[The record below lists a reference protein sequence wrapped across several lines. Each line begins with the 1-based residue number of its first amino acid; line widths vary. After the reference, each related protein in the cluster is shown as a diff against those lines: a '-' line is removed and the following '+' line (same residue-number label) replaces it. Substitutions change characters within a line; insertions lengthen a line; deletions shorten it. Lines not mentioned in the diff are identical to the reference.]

1 MLLSVIIPVYNSEK
15 TISKLVE
22 HVLETLDKKTL
33 EIVLV
38 NDGSRDR
45 SEWVCSQ
52 LAKKFSQ
59 VKFISLRR
67 NSGEF
72 NAVMCGLNHAVGDYC
87 VMIDDDFQ
95 NPPTEILKL
104 IETARN
110 GDFDVVYSYYE
121 KKEHSLFRNFGS
133 WLVNRV
139 TTWLLEKPSD
149 LYLSSFK
156 LISLPV
162 VQEIIK
168 YKGPYPYIDGLIFRV
183 TRNVGRVQVSHNA
196 REEGE
201 SGYTLRKLTSLFMTI
216 LFGYSL
222 KPLRLLTATGLTFT
236 TLSVLAVVLDFV
248 LYLIHS
254 QFFVLNSILSAITF
268 FSGLILTSLG
278 LVGEYVGR
286 IFMVQSGLPQ
296 YVEKT
301 LYLPIRENIIPPL
314 RRTEG

>member
-1 MLLSVIIPVYNSEK
+1 MLLSVIIPVYNSEQ
-15 TISKLVE
+15 TINRLVE
-22 HVLETLDKKTL
+22 HVLETLDRTTL

-45 SEWVCSQ
+45 SEQVCTE
-52 LAKKFSQ
+52 LAKRFSE

-72 NAVMCGLNHAVGDYC
+72 NAVMCGLNHASGDYC

-104 IETARN
+104 VETAQQ
-110 GDFDVVYSYYE
+110 GDYDVVYSFYAT
-121 KKEHSLFRNFGS
+121 KKHSWFRNFGS

-139 TTWLLEKPSD
+139 TTWLLEKPND

-156 LISLPV
+156 LINQAV

-168 YKGPYPYIDGLIFRV
+168 YKGPYPYLDGLIFRV

-196 REEGE
+196 REEGQ

-222 KPLRLLTATGLTFT
+222 KPLRLLTATGLAFSGFS
-236 TLSVLAVVLDFV
+236 LLAVLIDLVLYAIHSEFFILNSVL
-248 LYLIHS
+248 
-254 QFFVLNSILSAITF
+254 ILLTF
-268 FSGLILTSLG
+268 FSGLILTCLG
-278 LVGEYVGR
+278 IVGEYIGR
-286 IFMVQSGLPQ
+286 IFMAQSGLPQ
-296 YVEKT
+296 YVEKMVIT
-301 LYLPIRENIIPPL
+301 KEPQIKK
-314 RRTEG
+314 

>member
-1 MLLSVIIPVYNSEK
+1 MLLSVIIPVYNSEQ
-15 TISKLVE
+15 TINRLVE
-22 HVLETLDKKTL
+22 HVLETLNRTTL

-45 SEWVCSQ
+45 SEQVCTE
-52 LAKKFSQ
+52 LAKRFSE

-72 NAVMCGLNHAVGDYC
+72 NAVMCGLNHASGDYC

-104 IETARN
+104 VETAQQ
-110 GDFDVVYSYYE
+110 GDYDVVYSFYAT
-121 KKEHSLFRNFGS
+121 KKHSWFRNFGS

-139 TTWLLEKPSD
+139 TTWLLEKPND

-156 LISLPV
+156 LINQAV

-168 YKGPYPYIDGLIFRV
+168 YKGPYPYLDGLIFRV

-222 KPLRLLTATGLTFT
+222 KPLRLLTATGLAFSGFS
-236 TLSVLAVVLDFV
+236 LLAVLIDLVLYAIHSEFFILNSVL
-248 LYLIHS
+248 
-254 QFFVLNSILSAITF
+254 ILLTF
-268 FSGLILTSLG
+268 FSGLILTCLG
-278 LVGEYVGR
+278 IVGEYIGR
-286 IFMVQSGLPQ
+286 IFMTQSGLPQ
-296 YVEKT
+296 YVEKMVVT
-301 LYLPIRENIIPPL
+301 KEPQIKK
-314 RRTEG
+314 

>member
-1 MLLSVIIPVYNSEK
+1 MLLSVIIPVYNSEQ
-15 TISKLVE
+15 TINRLVE
-22 HVLETLDKKTL
+22 HVLETLDRTTL

-45 SEWVCSQ
+45 SEQVCTE
-52 LAKKFSQ
+52 LAKRFSE

-72 NAVMCGLNHAVGDYC
+72 NAVMCGLNHASGDYC

-104 IETARN
+104 VETAQQ
-110 GDFDVVYSYYE
+110 GDYDVVYSFYAT
-121 KKEHSLFRNFGS
+121 KKHSWFRNFGS

-139 TTWLLEKPSD
+139 TTWLLEKPND

-156 LISLPV
+156 LINQAV

-168 YKGPYPYIDGLIFRV
+168 YKGPYPYLDGLIFRV

-222 KPLRLLTATGLTFT
+222 KPLRLLTATGLAFSGFS
-236 TLSVLAVVLDFV
+236 LLAVLIDLVLYAIHSEFFILNSVL
-248 LYLIHS
+248 
-254 QFFVLNSILSAITF
+254 ILLTF
-268 FSGLILTSLG
+268 FSGLILNCLG
-278 LVGEYVGR
+278 IVGEYIGR
-286 IFMVQSGLPQ
+286 IFMTQSGLPQ
-296 YVEKT
+296 YVEKMVIT
-301 LYLPIRENIIPPL
+301 KEPQIKNKNF
-314 RRTEG
+314 

>member
-22 HVLETLDKKTL
+22 HVLETLDKQTL

-52 LAKKFSQ
+52 LAQKFSQ

-95 NPPTEILKL
+95 NPPTEILEL
-104 IETARN
+104 VEVAQN
-110 GDFDVVYSYYE
+110 QNFDVVYSFYE
-121 KKEHSLFRNFGS
+121 KKEHSRFRNFGS

-139 TTWLLEKPSD
+139 TTWLLEKPGD

-222 KPLRLLTATGLTFT
+222 KPLRLLTATGLIFT
-236 TLSVLAVVLDFV
+236 GL
-248 LYLIHS
+248 S
-254 QFFVLNSILSAITF
+254 QFFVLNSILSVITF
-268 FSGLILTSLG
+268 FSGLVLTSLG

-296 YVEKT
+296 YVEKFVST
-301 LYLPIRENIIPPL
+301 KQE
-314 RRTEG
+314 

>member
-1 MLLSVIIPVYNSEK
+1 MLLSVIIPVYNSEQ
-15 TISKLVE
+15 TINRLVE
-22 HVLETLDKKTL
+22 HVLETLNRTTL

-45 SEWVCSQ
+45 SEQVCTE
-52 LAKKFSQ
+52 LAKRFSE

-72 NAVMCGLNHAVGDYC
+72 NAVMCGLNHASGDYC

-104 IETARN
+104 VETAQQ
-110 GDFDVVYSYYE
+110 GDYDVVYSFYAT
-121 KKEHSLFRNFGS
+121 KKHSWFRNFGS
-133 WLVNRV
+133 WLVNHV
-139 TTWLLEKPSD
+139 TTWLLEKPND

-156 LISLPV
+156 LINQAV

-168 YKGPYPYIDGLIFRV
+168 YKGPYPYLDGLIFRV

-196 REEGE
+196 REEGQ

-222 KPLRLLTATGLTFT
+222 KPLRLLTATGLAFSGFS
-236 TLSVLAVVLDFV
+236 LLAVLIDLVLYAIHSEFFILNSVL
-248 LYLIHS
+248 
-254 QFFVLNSILSAITF
+254 ILLTF
-268 FSGLILTSLG
+268 FSGLILTCLG
-278 LVGEYVGR
+278 IVGEYIGR
-286 IFMVQSGLPQ
+286 IFMAQSGLPQ
-296 YVEKT
+296 YVEKMVVT
-301 LYLPIRENIIPPL
+301 KEPQIKK
-314 RRTEG
+314 

>member
-1 MLLSVIIPVYNSEK
+1 MLLSVIIPVYNSEQ
-15 TISKLVE
+15 TINRLVE
-22 HVLETLDKKTL
+22 HVLETLNRTTL

-45 SEWVCSQ
+45 SEQVCTE
-52 LAKKFSQ
+52 LAKRFSE

-72 NAVMCGLNHAVGDYC
+72 NAVMCGLNHASGDYC

-95 NPPTEILKL
+95 NPPAEILKL
-104 IETARN
+104 VETAQQ
-110 GDFDVVYSYYE
+110 GDYDVVYSFYAT
-121 KKEHSLFRNFGS
+121 KKHSWFRNFGS

-139 TTWLLEKPSD
+139 TTWLLEKPND

-156 LISLPV
+156 LINQAV

-168 YKGPYPYIDGLIFRV
+168 YKGPYPYLDGLIFRV

-222 KPLRLLTATGLTFT
+222 KPLRLLTATGLAFSGFS
-236 TLSVLAVVLDFV
+236 LLAVLIDLVLYAIHSEFFILNSVL
-248 LYLIHS
+248 
-254 QFFVLNSILSAITF
+254 ILLTF
-268 FSGLILTSLG
+268 FSGLILTCLG
-278 LVGEYVGR
+278 IVGEYIGR
-286 IFMVQSGLPQ
+286 IFMAQSGLPQ
-296 YVEKT
+296 YVEKMVIT
-301 LYLPIRENIIPPL
+301 KEPQIKK
-314 RRTEG
+314 

>member
-33 EIVLV
+33 EIILV

-52 LAKKFSQ
+52 LAQRFSQ

-72 NAVMCGLNHAVGDYC
+72 NAVMCGLNHATGDYC

-236 TLSVLAVVLDFV
+236 TLSVLAVVLDFI

-254 QFFVLNSILSAITF
+254 QFFVLNSILSVVTF

-301 LYLPIRENIIPPL
+301 LYLPIRENIIPPSG
-314 RRTEG
+314 TEG

>member
-22 HVLETLDKKTL
+22 HVLETLDKQTL

-52 LAKKFSQ
+52 LAQKFSQ

-95 NPPTEILKL
+95 NPPTEILEL
-104 IETARN
+104 VEVAQN
-110 GDFDVVYSYYE
+110 QNFDVVYSFYE
-121 KKEHSLFRNFGS
+121 KKEHSRFRNFGS

-139 TTWLLEKPSD
+139 TTWLLEKPRD

-222 KPLRLLTATGLTFT
+222 KPLRLLTATGLIFT
-236 TLSVLAVVLDFV
+236 GLSVLAVLIDFI

-254 QFFVLNSILSAITF
+254 QFFVLNSILSVITF
-268 FSGLILTSLG
+268 FSGLVLTSLG

-296 YVEKT
+296 YVEKFVST
-301 LYLPIRENIIPPL
+301 KQE
-314 RRTEG
+314 

>member
-1 MLLSVIIPVYNSEK
+1 MLLSVIIPVYNSEQ
-15 TISKLVE
+15 TINRLVE
-22 HVLETLDKKTL
+22 HVLETLDRTTL

-45 SEWVCSQ
+45 SEQVCTE
-52 LAKKFSQ
+52 LAKRFSE

-72 NAVMCGLNHAVGDYC
+72 NAVMCGLNHASGDYC

-104 IETARN
+104 VETAQQ
-110 GDFDVVYSYYE
+110 GDYDVVYSFYAT
-121 KKEHSLFRNFGS
+121 KKHSWFRNFGS

-139 TTWLLEKPSD
+139 TTWLLEKPND

-156 LISLPV
+156 LINQAV

-168 YKGPYPYIDGLIFRV
+168 YKGPYPYLDGLIFRA

-222 KPLRLLTATGLTFT
+222 KPLRLLTGTGLAFSGFS
-236 TLSVLAVVLDFV
+236 LLAVLIDLVLYAIHSEFFILNSVL
-248 LYLIHS
+248 
-254 QFFVLNSILSAITF
+254 ILLTF
-268 FSGLILTSLG
+268 FSGLILTCLG
-278 LVGEYVGR
+278 IVGEYIGR
-286 IFMVQSGLPQ
+286 IFMTQSGLPQ
-296 YVEKT
+296 YVEKMVIT
-301 LYLPIRENIIPPL
+301 KEPQIKNKNF
-314 RRTEG
+314 

>member
-1 MLLSVIIPVYNSEK
+1 MLLSVIIPVYNSEQ
-15 TISKLVE
+15 TINRLVE
-22 HVLETLDKKTL
+22 HVLETLDRTTL

-45 SEWVCSQ
+45 SEQVCTE
-52 LAKKFSQ
+52 LAKRFSE

-72 NAVMCGLNHAVGDYC
+72 NAVMCGLNHASGDYC

-104 IETARN
+104 VETAQQ
-110 GDFDVVYSYYE
+110 GDYDVVYSFYAT
-121 KKEHSLFRNFGS
+121 KKHSWFRNFGS

-139 TTWLLEKPSD
+139 TTWLLEKPND

-156 LISLPV
+156 LINQAV

-168 YKGPYPYIDGLIFRV
+168 YKGPYPYLDGLIFRV

-222 KPLRLLTATGLTFT
+222 KPLRLLTATGLAFSGFSI
-236 TLSVLAVVLDFV
+236 LAVLIDLVLYAIHSEFFILNSVL
-248 LYLIHS
+248 
-254 QFFVLNSILSAITF
+254 ILLTF
-268 FSGLILTSLG
+268 FSGLILTCLG
-278 LVGEYVGR
+278 IVGEYIGR
-286 IFMVQSGLPQ
+286 IFMAQSGLPQ
-296 YVEKT
+296 YVEKMVIT
-301 LYLPIRENIIPPL
+301 KEPQIKK
-314 RRTEG
+314 

>member
-22 HVLETLDKKTL
+22 HILETLDKQTL

-52 LAKKFSQ
+52 LAQKFSQ

-104 IETARN
+104 VEVAQN
-110 GDFDVVYSYYE
+110 QNFDVVYSFYE
-121 KKEHSLFRNFGS
+121 KKEHSRFRNFGS

-139 TTWLLEKPSD
+139 TTWLLEKPRD

-222 KPLRLLTATGLTFT
+222 KPLRLLTATGLIFT
-236 TLSVLAVVLDFV
+236 GLSVLAVLIDFI

-254 QFFVLNSILSAITF
+254 QFFVLNSILSVITF
-268 FSGLILTSLG
+268 FSGLVLTSLG

-296 YVEKT
+296 YVEKFVST
-301 LYLPIRENIIPPL
+301 KQE
-314 RRTEG
+314 

>member
-1 MLLSVIIPVYNSEK
+1 MLLSVIIPVYNSEQ
-15 TISKLVE
+15 TINRLVE
-22 HVLETLDKKTL
+22 HVLETLNRTTL

-45 SEWVCSQ
+45 SEQVCTE
-52 LAKKFSQ
+52 LAKRFSE

-72 NAVMCGLNHAVGDYC
+72 NAVMCGLNHASGDYC

-104 IETARN
+104 VETAQQ
-110 GDFDVVYSYYE
+110 GDYDVVYSFYAT
-121 KKEHSLFRNFGS
+121 KKHSWFRNFGS

-139 TTWLLEKPSD
+139 TTWLLEKPND

-156 LISLPV
+156 LINQAV

-168 YKGPYPYIDGLIFRV
+168 YKGPYPYLDGLIFRV

-196 REEGE
+196 REEGQ

-222 KPLRLLTATGLTFT
+222 KPLRLLTATGLAFSGFS
-236 TLSVLAVVLDFV
+236 LLAVLIDLVLYAIHSEFFILNSVL
-248 LYLIHS
+248 
-254 QFFVLNSILSAITF
+254 ILLTF
-268 FSGLILTSLG
+268 FSGLILTCLG
-278 LVGEYVGR
+278 IVGEYIGR
-286 IFMVQSGLPQ
+286 IFMAQSGLPQ
-296 YVEKT
+296 YVEKMVIT
-301 LYLPIRENIIPPL
+301 KEPQIQK
-314 RRTEG
+314 

>member
-1 MLLSVIIPVYNSEK
+1 MLLSVIIPVYNSEQ
-15 TISKLVE
+15 TINRLVE
-22 HVLETLDKKTL
+22 HVLETLNRTTL

-45 SEWVCSQ
+45 SEQVCTE
-52 LAKKFSQ
+52 LAKRFSE

-72 NAVMCGLNHAVGDYC
+72 NAVMCGLNHASGDYC

-104 IETARN
+104 VETAQQ
-110 GDFDVVYSYYE
+110 GDYDVVYSFYAT
-121 KKEHSLFRNFGS
+121 KKHSWFRNFGS

-139 TTWLLEKPSD
+139 TTWLLEKPND

-156 LISLPV
+156 LINQAV

-168 YKGPYPYIDGLIFRV
+168 YKGPYPYLDGLIFRV

-222 KPLRLLTATGLTFT
+222 KPLRLLTATGLAFSGFS
-236 TLSVLAVVLDFV
+236 LLAVLIDLVLYAIHSEFFILNSVL
-248 LYLIHS
+248 
-254 QFFVLNSILSAITF
+254 ILLTF
-268 FSGLILTSLG
+268 FSGLILTCLG
-278 LVGEYVGR
+278 IVGEYIGR
-286 IFMVQSGLPQ
+286 IFMAQSGLPQ
-296 YVEKT
+296 YVEKMVIT
-301 LYLPIRENIIPPL
+301 KEPQIKK
-314 RRTEG
+314 

>member
-1 MLLSVIIPVYNSEK
+1 MLLSVIIPVYNSEQ
-15 TISKLVE
+15 TISRLVE
-22 HVLETLDKKTL
+22 HVLETLDKNTL
-33 EIVLV
+33 EIVMV
-38 NDGSRDR
+38 NDGSRDG
-45 SEWVCSQ
+45 SELVCTA
-52 LAKKFSQ
+52 LAQRFSQ

-72 NAVMCGLNHAVGDYC
+72 NAVMCGLNHSSGDYC

-104 IETARN
+104 IETAQN
-110 GDFDVVYSYYE
+110 GNFDVVYSYYE
-121 KKEHSLFRNFGS
+121 SKKHSLFRNFGS

-139 TTWLLEKPSD
+139 TTWLLEKPND

-156 LISLPV
+156 LIARPV

-196 REEGE
+196 REEGQ

-222 KPLRLLTATGLTFT
+222 KPLRLLTAIGLTFS
-236 TLSVLAVVLDFV
+236 TLSVLAIFIDLG
-248 LYLIHS
+248 LYIVHS
-254 QFFVLNSILSAITF
+254 EFFILNSALLLITF

-278 LVGEYVGR
+278 IVGEYIGR
-286 IFMVQSGLPQ
+286 IFMTQSGLPQ
-296 YVEKT
+296 YVEKS
-301 LYLPIRENIIPPL
+301 
-314 RRTEG
+314 RTVD

>member
-95 NPPTEILKL
+95 NPPNEILKL

-121 KKEHSLFRNFGS
+121 KKKHSLFRNFGS

-301 LYLPIRENIIPPL
+301 LYPPIRENIIPH
-314 RRTEG
+314 

>member
-1 MLLSVIIPVYNSEK
+1 MLLSVIIPVYNSEQ
-15 TISKLVE
+15 TINRLVE
-22 HVLETLDKKTL
+22 HVLETLDRTTL

-45 SEWVCSQ
+45 SEQVCTE
-52 LAKKFSQ
+52 LAKRFSE

-72 NAVMCGLNHAVGDYC
+72 NAVMCGLNHASGDYC

-104 IETARN
+104 VETAQQ
-110 GDFDVVYSYYE
+110 GDYDVVYSFYAT
-121 KKEHSLFRNFGS
+121 KKHSWFRNFGS

-139 TTWLLEKPSD
+139 TTWLLEKPND

-156 LISLPV
+156 LINQAV

-168 YKGPYPYIDGLIFRV
+168 YKGPYPYLDGLIFRA

-222 KPLRLLTATGLTFT
+222 KPLRLLTATGLAFSGFS
-236 TLSVLAVVLDFV
+236 LLAVLIDLVLYAIHSEFFILNSVL
-248 LYLIHS
+248 
-254 QFFVLNSILSAITF
+254 ILLTF
-268 FSGLILTSLG
+268 FSGLILTCLG
-278 LVGEYVGR
+278 IVGEYIGR
-286 IFMVQSGLPQ
+286 IFMAQSGLPQ
-296 YVEKT
+296 YVEKMVIT
-301 LYLPIRENIIPPL
+301 KEPQIKNKNF
-314 RRTEG
+314 

>member
-22 HVLETLDKKTL
+22 HVLETLDKITL

-45 SEWVCSQ
+45 SELVCTQ
-52 LAKKFSQ
+52 LAQKFSQ

-95 NPPTEILKL
+95 NPPAEILKL
-104 IETARN
+104 VEVAQN
-110 GDFDVVYSYYE
+110 QNFDVVYSYYE

-139 TTWLLEKPSD
+139 TTWLLEKPRD

-162 VQEIIK
+162 VKEIIK
-168 YKGPYPYIDGLIFRV
+168 YKGPYPYLDGLIFRV

-196 REEGE
+196 REEGQ

-222 KPLRLLTATGLTFT
+222 KPIRLLTATGLIFT
-236 TLSVLAVVLDFV
+236 GLSVLAVLVDFI

-254 QFFVLNSILSAITF
+254 QFFVLNSILSIVTF
-268 FSGLILTSLG
+268 FSGLMLTSLG

-296 YVEKT
+296 YVEKFVST
-301 LYLPIRENIIPPL
+301 GQEIKSKNF
-314 RRTEG
+314 

>member
-33 EIVLV
+33 EIILV

-52 LAKKFSQ
+52 LAQRFSQ

-110 GDFDVVYSYYE
+110 GNFDVVYSYYE

-236 TLSVLAVVLDFV
+236 TLSVLAVVLDFI

-254 QFFVLNSILSAITF
+254 QFFVLNSILSVVTF

-301 LYLPIRENIIPPL
+301 LYLPIRENIIPPSG
-314 RRTEG
+314 TEG